1 MKILRKRTGYSV
13 TIVKSGAMKIV
24 QTMLV
29 LAIFYVTF
37 ARLLSDILLFLDLL
51 TYSLV
56 CFVMLVFVVDI
67 FWFDCAFFGHLLC
80 VFQGWVFLCL
90 LELHFFLE
98 KEIALFRNAK
108 FGSLTEIYFEW
119 PCTKIWSQINIRL
132 YHSRNLFHFTH
143 SLLLP

>member
-51 TYSLV
+51 TYTLV
-56 CFVMLVFVVDI
+56 CFVTLVFVVDI
-67 FWFDCAFFGHLLC
+67 FWFDCAFFVHLLC

-90 LELHFFLE
+90 LELHFFT
-98 KEIALFRNAK
+98 
-108 FGSLTEIYFEW
+108 S
-119 PCTKIWSQINIRL
+119 
-132 YHSRNLFHFTH
+132 
-143 SLLLP
+143 